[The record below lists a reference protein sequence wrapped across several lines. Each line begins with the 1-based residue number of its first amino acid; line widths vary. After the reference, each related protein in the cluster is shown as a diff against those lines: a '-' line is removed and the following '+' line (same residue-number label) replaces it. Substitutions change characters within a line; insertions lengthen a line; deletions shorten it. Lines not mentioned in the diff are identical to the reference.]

1 MNISILFY
9 LVSLARCNGAI
20 IDYDFLGAFIPVF
33 LLTSFVVFAS
43 GSRMFLALKKIWLKN
58 LSKCFPFLCQFTS
71 DGIEDVSL
79 GDFFELQLMQLTVFK
94 PINNKR

>member
-43 GSRMFLALKKIWLKN
+43 GSRTFLALKKI
-58 LSKCFPFLCQFTS
+58 
-71 DGIEDVSL
+71 
-79 GDFFELQLMQLTVFK
+79 
-94 PINNKR
+94 